1 MGVLLDKSI
10 IPDDLKLNE
19 TLGKSFDLWVE
30 LKNVVKNEIGVVSE
44 EWKFYSAKSGWTMK
58 LIYKKKNLF
67 FFSPYKNYFLISF
80 VFGKKGE
87 EQVLNS
93 GVDERIKTDL
103 SNAVKYVEGKGVAIE
118 VRTKKNIKDILEM
131 VKIKISA

>member
-10 IPDDLKLNE
+10 VPNDLQLNE

>member
-67 FFSPYKNYFLISF
+67 FFSPYKKYFLISF